1 MLNFTMK
8 KIFSEKWPLSLN
20 RSKQDNI
27 NYIFELVV
35 ENTLKCN
42 QIKNVH
48 IGENGQGPLWL
59 HILGPAPSKKNWL
72 FLGKGKPE
80 SQKNIGT
87 NRFLSS
93 KEKQ

>member
-20 RSKQDNI
+20 RWPKDNI
-27 NYIFELVV
+27 NYIFELRV

-48 IGENGQGPLWL
+48 IGENGQGPLFS
-59 HILGPAPSKKNWL
+59 IC
-72 FLGKGKPE
+72 
-80 SQKNIGT
+80 T
-87 NRFLSS
+87 
-93 KEKQ
+93 

>member
-20 RSKQDNI
+20 RWPQDNI
-27 NYIFELVV
+27 NYIFELLV

-48 IGENGQGPLWL
+48 IGENGQGPLFINQ
-59 HILGPAPSKKNWL
+59 ILIQYIIYRQIL
-72 FLGKGKPE
+72 
-80 SQKNIGT
+80 
-87 NRFLSS
+87 
-93 KEKQ
+93 